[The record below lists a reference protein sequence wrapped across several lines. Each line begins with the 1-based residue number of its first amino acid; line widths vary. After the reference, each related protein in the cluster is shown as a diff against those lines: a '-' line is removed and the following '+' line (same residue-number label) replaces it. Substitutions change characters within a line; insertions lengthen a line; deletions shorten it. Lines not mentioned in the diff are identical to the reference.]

1 MKYAIFLSL
10 FAAFSLSTFAQTKT
24 VTNASLEKYKQ
35 ARVKAEKEYREN
47 YQKLGRPSPEEIDRL
62 EAERKRETAE
72 LSARLTAERL
82 QQEQLNA
89 IRQHNEAVQRQNYY
103 NNRQVVQPVYQN
115 GYNFGFPSFGY
126 YNNGRGFYNYNNVQR
141 FPRQNY
147 PRYDNPARFWS
158 FTEIRPVPPR
168 PIQYPVI
175 IQPPPRD

>member
-1 MKYAIFLSL
+1 MKYLLFSSL
-10 FAAFSLSTFAQTKT
+10 FFAFSLSISAQTKT
-24 VTNASLEKYKQ
+24 VTNASLEKYRQ

-47 YQKLGRPSPEEIDRL
+47 YQRLGMPSPEEIDRR
-62 EAERKRETAE
+62 EAERRRELSE
-72 LSARLTAERL
+72 LSARLTAERNE
-82 QQEQLNA
+82 QQRLDA
-89 IRQHNEAVQRQNYY
+89 IRQQNEAVQRQNYY
-103 NNRQVVQPVYQN
+103 NNRQIVQPVYQN

-126 YNNGRGFYNYNNVQR
+126 YNYHNVQR

-158 FTEIRPVPPR
+158 FTEIRPVAPR

>member
-10 FAAFSLSTFAQTKT
+10 FAAFSLSISAQTKT

-35 ARVKAEKEYREN
+35 ARVKADKEYRES
-47 YQKLGRPSPEEIDRL
+47 YQRLGRPSPEEIDRL
-62 EAERKRETAE
+62 EEERKRETAE
-72 LSARLTAERL
+72 LSARLRAERL
-82 QQEQLNA
+82 QQEQFDA

-115 GYNFGFPSFGY
+115 GYSFGFPNY
-126 YNNGRGFYNYNNVQR
+126 GFYNYNTVQR
-141 FPRQNY
+141 PPRQNY

-168 PIQYPVI
+168 PVQYPVI
-175 IQPPPRD
+175 IQPPPR